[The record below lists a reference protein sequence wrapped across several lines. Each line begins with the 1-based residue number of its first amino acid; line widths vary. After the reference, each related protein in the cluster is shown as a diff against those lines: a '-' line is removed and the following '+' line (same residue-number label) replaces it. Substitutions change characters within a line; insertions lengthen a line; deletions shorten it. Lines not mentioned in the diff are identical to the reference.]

1 MTEDRSNDSP
11 RGRRADKPGQI
22 SGLGWLDIAWRVK
35 REMSDDNI
43 TMLAAGVAF
52 YALLAVFPALA
63 AIISIWALVLDPY
76 DITRQISELGRFIPP
91 GAASVIEQQAN
102 EISENTDAG
111 LSVAAL
117 VSLVV
122 AMFVASKGVRGLI
135 LGLNIV
141 YGEQERRRLAHKVTV
156 VSALTVGLIV
166 LTLVTIAFIAG
177 LPLVIGML
185 GLDSTLVTLISLL
198 RWPVLV
204 LMMMLVIA
212 VLYRF
217 GPYRRSPR
225 WEWLSVGTVTA
236 TLLWLLGSLALSFYV
251 SHFANFSE
259 LYGSLGAVVVLL
271 MWFWLSAFTVLVG
284 AELNGEMERQTRH
297 DTTVGEPRP
306 MGERGAHAADTLG
319 KSHSWRKR

>member
-1 MTEDRSNDSP
+1 MTEDRSNTSH
-11 RGRRADKPGQI
+11 GRSAEQPGQI
-22 SGLGWLDIAWRVK
+22 GGLGWLDIAWRVK

-63 AIISIWALVLDPY
+63 AIISIWALVLDPQ
-76 DITRQISELGRFIPP
+76 DMARQIAELSRFIPP
-91 GAASVIEQQAN
+91 GAAAIIEHQAN

-117 VSLVV
+117 VSLLV
-122 AMFVASKGVRGLI
+122 ALFVASKGVRGLI

-141 YGEQERRRLAHKVTV
+141 YGEEERRRFVHKVTV

-166 LTLVTIAFIAG
+166 LTLVTIGFIAG

-198 RWPVLV
+198 RWPALV

-217 GPYRRSPR
+217 APYRRAPR

-236 TLLWLLGSLALSFYV
+236 TLLWLLGSLGLSLYAR
-251 SHFANFSE
+251 HFANFSE

-271 MWFWLSAFTVLVG
+271 LWFWLSAFMVLVG
-284 AELNGEMERQTRH
+284 AELNGEMERQTRR

-319 KSHSWRKR
+319 KIRPWRKR